1 MGKVDNKNQNKV
13 SLLHSIK
20 TKIVLLVIVVII
32 ATAGINLLVS
42 VPLIK
47 KNFTT
52 LTQNY
57 MKDMATLV
65 GETIET
71 EIGYLGAEAVLTPEE
86 LAKVAKDIKVSGMD
100 SSYAYI
106 VSADGTMMYHPTP
119 EKIGQPVENDAVKSL
134 LAEIAKGNRPEPD
147 MITYLFKGVAKYAS
161 YYIGSNMDYIVI
173 VTADESEALSSVS
186 MMMQRTLGGSAAALV
201 FYSIIGFLI
210 AAIIVKPIEKAT
222 KMIVKISELD
232 FTDRENLQASL
243 NRRKDETGV
252 MAKAIGTLR
261 KELADVIRSITGLS
275 VELHDASNAM
285 NNSAYETSQSVD
297 QFEKAINEIAQGAT
311 SQAQETQTATENVIL
326 MGNMI
331 EETNNEVEKLRN
343 NARSMR
349 DSGDKALNILAE
361 LNNINQKTKE
371 AIQTIYEQTNM
382 TNESALKI
390 KEATD
395 IITDIAEETNLLS
408 LNASIEAARA
418 GEQGRG
424 FAVVA
429 SQIQKLA
436 EQSNDSAR
444 QIADIINLL
453 ITDSEKTVETMED
466 VKAVIE
472 QQNEHVINTGKAFM
486 EVKTGI
492 DSSVESVREIT
503 AKTKQLDDAR
513 VKVVDVVQNLTA
525 IAEENAASTEE
536 TSASASEV
544 GAIMGTISDN
554 AQQLNTIADELK
566 NSIKQFITD

>member
-147 MITYLFKGVAKYAS
+147 VITYLFKGVAKYAS

-210 AAIIVKPIEKAT
+210 AAIIVNPLK
-222 KMIVKISELD
+222 
-232 FTDRENLQASL
+232 RQ
-243 NRRKDETGV
+243 
-252 MAKAIGTLR
+252 
-261 KELADVIRSITGLS
+261 
-275 VELHDASNAM
+275 
-285 NNSAYETSQSVD
+285 
-297 QFEKAINEIAQGAT
+297 
-311 SQAQETQTATENVIL
+311 
-326 MGNMI
+326 
-331 EETNNEVEKLRN
+331 
-343 NARSMR
+343 
-349 DSGDKALNILAE
+349 
-361 LNNINQKTKE
+361 QK
-371 AIQTIYEQTNM
+371 
-382 TNESALKI
+382 
-390 KEATD
+390 
-395 IITDIAEETNLLS
+395 
-408 LNASIEAARA
+408 
-418 GEQGRG
+418 
-424 FAVVA
+424 
-429 SQIQKLA
+429 
-436 EQSNDSAR
+436 
-444 QIADIINLL
+444 
-453 ITDSEKTVETMED
+453 
-466 VKAVIE
+466 
-472 QQNEHVINTGKAFM
+472 
-486 EVKTGI
+486 
-492 DSSVESVREIT
+492 
-503 AKTKQLDDAR
+503 
-513 VKVVDVVQNLTA
+513 
-525 IAEENAASTEE
+525 
-536 TSASASEV
+536 
-544 GAIMGTISDN
+544 
-554 AQQLNTIADELK
+554 
-566 NSIKQFITD
+566 

>member
-147 MITYLFKGVAKYAS
+147 VITYLFKGVAKYAS

-173 VTADESEALSSVS
+173 VTTDESEALSSVS

-261 KELADVIRSITGLS
+261 KELADVIRSITGQS

-297 QFEKAINEIAQGAT
+297 QVEKAINEIAQGAT

-554 AQQLNTIADELK
+554 AQRLNTIADELK

>member
-147 MITYLFKGVAKYAS
+147 VITYLFKGVAKYAS

-261 KELADVIRSITGLS
+261 KELADVIRSITGQS

-554 AQQLNTIADELK
+554 AQQLNTIADVLK

>member
-1 MGKVDNKNQNKV
+1 
-13 SLLHSIK
+13 
-20 TKIVLLVIVVII
+20 
-32 ATAGINLLVS
+32 
-42 VPLIK
+42 
-47 KNFTT
+47 
-52 LTQNY
+52 
-57 MKDMATLV
+57 
-65 GETIET
+65 
-71 EIGYLGAEAVLTPEE
+71 
-86 LAKVAKDIKVSGMD
+86 
-100 SSYAYI
+100 
-106 VSADGTMMYHPTP
+106 
-119 EKIGQPVENDAVKSL
+119 
-134 LAEIAKGNRPEPD
+134 
-147 MITYLFKGVAKYAS
+147 
-161 YYIGSNMDYIVI
+161 
-173 VTADESEALSSVS
+173 
-186 MMMQRTLGGSAAALV
+186 
-201 FYSIIGFLI
+201 
-210 AAIIVKPIEKAT
+210 
-222 KMIVKISELD
+222 
-232 FTDRENLQASL
+232 
-243 NRRKDETGV
+243 
-252 MAKAIGTLR
+252 
-261 KELADVIRSITGLS
+261 
-275 VELHDASNAM
+275 
-285 NNSAYETSQSVD
+285 
-297 QFEKAINEIAQGAT
+297 
-311 SQAQETQTATENVIL
+311 
-326 MGNMI
+326 MI

>member
-1 MGKVDNKNQNKV
+1 MRKVDNKNQNKV

-147 MITYLFKGVAKYAS
+147 VITYLFKGVAKYAS

-261 KELADVIRSITGLS
+261 KELADVIRSITGQS

-297 QFEKAINEIAQGAT
+297 QVEKAINEIAQGAT

>member
-147 MITYLFKGVAKYAS
+147 VITYLFKGVAKYAS

-173 VTADESEALSSVS
+173 VTTDESEALSSVS
-186 MMMQRTLGGSAAALV
+186 MMMQRTLSGSAAALV

-261 KELADVIRSITGLS
+261 KELADVIRSITGQS

>member
-147 MITYLFKGVAKYAS
+147 VITYLFKGVAKYAS

-261 KELADVIRSITGLS
+261 KELADVIRSITGQS

-297 QFEKAINEIAQGAT
+297 QVEKAINEIAQGAT

>member
-472 QQNEHVINTGKAFM
+472 QQNEHVTNTGKAFM

>member
-147 MITYLFKGVAKYAS
+147 VITYLFKGVAKYAS

-261 KELADVIRSITGLS
+261 KELADVIRSITGQS

-297 QFEKAINEIAQGAT
+297 QVEKAINEIAQGAT

-503 AKTKQLDDAR
+503 AKTKHLDDAR

>member
-147 MITYLFKGVAKYAS
+147 VITYLFKGVAKYAS

-261 KELADVIRSITGLS
+261 KELADVIRSITGQS

>member
-86 LAKVAKDIKVSGMD
+86 LAKVAKDIQVSGMD

-147 MITYLFKGVAKYAS
+147 VITYLFKGVAKYAS

-261 KELADVIRSITGLS
+261 KELADVIRSITGQS

>member
-147 MITYLFKGVAKYAS
+147 VITYLFKGVAKYAS

-173 VTADESEALSSVS
+173 ADESEALSSVS

-261 KELADVIRSITGLS
+261 KELADVIRSITGQS

>member
-57 MKDMATLV
+57 MKDMASLV

-147 MITYLFKGVAKYAS
+147 VITYLFKGVAKYAS

-261 KELADVIRSITGLS
+261 KELADVIRSITGQS

-297 QFEKAINEIAQGAT
+297 QVEKAINEIAQGAT

>member
-13 SLLHSIK
+13 SLLHSIN

-147 MITYLFKGVAKYAS
+147 VITYLFKGVAKYAS

-173 VTADESEALSSVS
+173 VTTDESEALSSVS

-261 KELADVIRSITGLS
+261 KELADVIRSITGQS

-297 QFEKAINEIAQGAT
+297 QVEKAINEIAQGAT

>member
-147 MITYLFKGVAKYAS
+147 VITYLFKGVAKYAS

-261 KELADVIRSITGLS
+261 KELADVIRSITGQS

-297 QFEKAINEIAQGAT
+297 QVEKAINEIAQGAT

-436 EQSNDSAR
+436 KQSNDSAR

>member
-147 MITYLFKGVAKYAS
+147 VITYLFKGVAKYAS

-261 KELADVIRSITGLS
+261 KELADVIRSITGQS

-297 QFEKAINEIAQGAT
+297 QVEKAINEIAQGAT

-566 NSIKQFITD
+566 NSIKQFITA

>member
-147 MITYLFKGVAKYAS
+147 VITYLFKGVAKYAS

-261 KELADVIRSITGLS
+261 KELADVIRSITGQS

-285 NNSAYETSQSVD
+285 NNSAYEPSQSVD

>member
-147 MITYLFKGVAKYAS
+147 VITYLFKGVAKYAS

-232 FTDRENLQASL
+232 CTDRENLQASL

-261 KELADVIRSITGLS
+261 KELADVIRSITGQS

>member
-1 MGKVDNKNQNKV
+1 MGKVDNKTQHKV

-147 MITYLFKGVAKYAS
+147 VITYLFKGVAKYAS

-261 KELADVIRSITGLS
+261 KELADVIRSITGQS

-297 QFEKAINEIAQGAT
+297 QVEKAINEIAQGAT

>member
-86 LAKVAKDIKVSGMD
+86 LAKVAKDIKVSGID

-147 MITYLFKGVAKYAS
+147 VITYLFKGVAKYAS

-173 VTADESEALSSVS
+173 VTTDESEALSSVS

-261 KELADVIRSITGLS
+261 KELADVIRSITGQS

-297 QFEKAINEIAQGAT
+297 QVEKAINEIAQGAT

>member
-86 LAKVAKDIKVSGMD
+86 LAKVAKDIKVSGID

-147 MITYLFKGVAKYAS
+147 VITYLFKGVAKYAS

-261 KELADVIRSITGLS
+261 KELADVIRSITGQS

>member
-1 MGKVDNKNQNKV
+1 
-13 SLLHSIK
+13 
-20 TKIVLLVIVVII
+20 
-32 ATAGINLLVS
+32 
-42 VPLIK
+42 
-47 KNFTT
+47 
-52 LTQNY
+52 
-57 MKDMATLV
+57 
-65 GETIET
+65 
-71 EIGYLGAEAVLTPEE
+71 
-86 LAKVAKDIKVSGMD
+86 
-100 SSYAYI
+100 
-106 VSADGTMMYHPTP
+106 
-119 EKIGQPVENDAVKSL
+119 
-134 LAEIAKGNRPEPD
+134 
-147 MITYLFKGVAKYAS
+147 
-161 YYIGSNMDYIVI
+161 MDYIVI

-261 KELADVIRSITGLS
+261 KELADVIRSITGQS

>member
-147 MITYLFKGVAKYAS
+147 VITYLFKGVAKYAS

-210 AAIIVKPIEKAT
+210 AAIIVKPIEKAI

-261 KELADVIRSITGLS
+261 KELADVIRSITGQS

>member
-261 KELADVIRSITGLS
+261 KELADVIRSITGQS

-297 QFEKAINEIAQGAT
+297 QVEKAINEIAQGAT

>member
-147 MITYLFKGVAKYAS
+147 VITYLFKGVAKYAS

-173 VTADESEALSSVS
+173 VTTDESEALSGVS
-186 MMMQRTLGGSAAALV
+186 MMMQRTLSGSAAALV

-261 KELADVIRSITGLS
+261 KELADVIRSITGQS

>member
-147 MITYLFKGVAKYAS
+147 VITYLFKGVAKYAS

-261 KELADVIRSITGLS
+261 KELADVIRSITGQS

-390 KEATD
+390 NEATD

>member
-147 MITYLFKGVAKYAS
+147 VITYLFKGVAKYAS

-261 KELADVIRSITGLS
+261 KELADVIRSITGQS

-472 QQNEHVINTGKAFM
+472 QQNEHVINTGK
-486 EVKTGI
+486 GI

>member
-147 MITYLFKGVAKYAS
+147 VITYLFKGVAKYAS

-173 VTADESEALSSVS
+173 VTTDESEALSSVS

-261 KELADVIRSITGLS
+261 KELADVIRSITGQS

>member
-147 MITYLFKGVAKYAS
+147 VITYLFKGVAKYAS

-173 VTADESEALSSVS
+173 VTTDESEALSSVS

-261 KELADVIRSITGLS
+261 KELADVIRSITGQS

-297 QFEKAINEIAQGAT
+297 QVEKAINEIAQGAT

>member
-147 MITYLFKGVAKYAS
+147 VITYLFKGVAKYAS

-210 AAIIVKPIEKAT
+210 AAIIVKPIERAT

-261 KELADVIRSITGLS
+261 KELADVIRSITGQS

>member
-20 TKIVLLVIVVII
+20 TKIVLLVIVVVI

-261 KELADVIRSITGLS
+261 KELADVIRSITGQS

-544 GAIMGTISDN
+544 GASMGTISDN

>member
-147 MITYLFKGVAKYAS
+147 VITYLFKGVAKYAS

-173 VTADESEALSSVS
+173 VTTDESEALSSVS

-252 MAKAIGTLR
+252 MAKAIDTLR
-261 KELADVIRSITGLS
+261 KELADVIRSITGQS

-297 QFEKAINEIAQGAT
+297 QVEKAINEIAQGAT